1 MNFTDVFCPAAS
13 SLATTDRMSS
23 AASAGLAVC
32 AASKAAEAI
41 NATNVHR
48 CAILAGACC
57 GSPKVMQVS
66 VAIQPPS
73 CSKARNSAIY
83 SRRAYRDCEKGK
95 LLHSLAR
102 RFRGIRRLRR
112 RSIARRFVV
121 FRFQQVHT
129 SRERKVRRHSPEI
142 AEGFVIN
149 HAQAFEDENLAR
161 HAQAH
166 GGDFP
171 GAVTHIGLLNKEVP
185 AFVEVT
191 QNAPAKAN
199 VPKQVAVDAGEA
211 PGVGVDQKISLHAFE
226 HLLDPRRRR
235 VR

>member
-23 AASAGLAVC
+23 AASAGVAVC
-32 AASKAAEAI
+32 AGSKAAEAI
-41 NATNVHR
+41 KATNVHR

-57 GSPKVMQVS
+57 GSPWVMQVS

-73 CSKARNSAIY
+73 CNKARNSAIY

-102 RFRGIRRLRR
+102 RFPGIRRLRR
-112 RSIARRFVV
+112 SSIARRFLA
-121 FRFQQVHT
+121 FRFQQVHA
-129 SRERKVRRHSPEI
+129 SSERKIRRHSSEV
-142 AEGFVIN
+142 AERLVIN

-166 GGDFP
+166 GGNFP
-171 GAVTHIGLLNKEVP
+171 GAVAHIGLLNKEVT

-191 QNAPAKAN
+191 ENAPAEADIA
-199 VPKQVAVDAGEA
+199 KQGAVDARDA
-211 PGVGVDQKISLHAFE
+211 PSIGVNEKISLHALQ
-226 HLLDPRRRR
+226 HLLDARGRR
-235 VR
+235 V